1 MDLHELPLDDLQ
13 NIRSSPSKLMDY
25 CTQNNLDLI
34 QVVGI
39 IDSLLLGKEPP
50 KYKQPSLKDKPKKSI
65 NLEAIVVATLDKFK
79 KESSNVSDFD
89 KFLSLVKLESEIN
102 FGIFKSNVP
111 FKGLISNCLYHYAE
125 KQKFGS
131 NKKRIQKLS
140 KLHPVSITDIN
151 KFLEIDFGAEVT
163 KHICGILTPVY
174 VEKYY
179 PLQDFEI
186 KYRDDSDKISSN
198 PNIEGDRCWCGIQKK
213 KLRADLCSIVEIN
226 IFKEAKSKIKNLEEA
241 INKDHTELSHL
252 RHKLYTNIPSNKI
265 IDRYLIA
272 ADSAAEIDFIERN
285 FVKNIKNKLKRIS
298 FIKVEKG
305 TQIHIVLSE
314 EFPMDEKSHYIK
326 LLRSEWSNFKISNIQ
341 KIPTVHDTI
350 CTAQGVNI
358 PEVKIEI
365 GRLNNLITS
374 QKGEI
379 EDLKQISL
387 LSLEGSNFSS
397 YLELLKSVYA
407 KDFTITSIFPEFNH
421 RTANIMESI
430 QASNY
435 FNDYF
440 DDCTI
445 VRRDI
450 NDLILLDFVKNTDVS
465 LTRIKNLHKVNYD
478 LGEDSISLFKLHKIL
493 QAIKSNPDLESIIR
507 NFHIS
512 ENLLNL
518 IISRGEKLYFDHA
531 YQVTYK
537 DYQVPIGI
545 YHQVIDELDKG
556 SSHKT
561 ISLKYKISD
570 EILNVISDRFDHK
583 FNIVFLDYL
592 SPIYDKKMMALK
604 YLVKK
609 RLGNNVV
616 LAMTHNLSPWHS
628 QQGSMLDISQRRQI
642 PDKLFDTMD
651 KIFNEYGFEATDVL
665 PHEYND
671 QVEYMFF
678 QAYSLRKKNLL

>member
-1 MDLHELPLDDLQ
+1 M
-13 NIRSSPSKLMDY
+13 
-25 CTQNNLDLI
+25 
-34 QVVGI
+34 
-39 IDSLLLGKEPP
+39 
-50 KYKQPSLKDKPKKSI
+50 
-65 NLEAIVVATLDKFK
+65 
-79 KESSNVSDFD
+79 
-89 KFLSLVKLESEIN
+89 
-102 FGIFKSNVP
+102 
-111 FKGLISNCLYHYAE
+111 
-125 KQKFGS
+125 
-131 NKKRIQKLS
+131 
-140 KLHPVSITDIN
+140 
-151 KFLEIDFGAEVT
+151 
-163 KHICGILTPVY
+163 
-174 VEKYY
+174 
-179 PLQDFEI
+179 
-186 KYRDDSDKISSN
+186 
-198 PNIEGDRCWCGIQKK
+198 
-213 KLRADLCSIVEIN
+213 
-226 IFKEAKSKIKNLEEA
+226 
-241 INKDHTELSHL
+241 
-252 RHKLYTNIPSNKI
+252 
-265 IDRYLIA
+265 
-272 ADSAAEIDFIERN
+272 
-285 FVKNIKNKLKRIS
+285 
-298 FIKVEKG
+298 
-305 TQIHIVLSE
+305 
-314 EFPMDEKSHYIK
+314 
-326 LLRSEWSNFKISNIQ
+326 
-341 KIPTVHDTI
+341 
-350 CTAQGVNI
+350 
-358 PEVKIEI
+358 
-365 GRLNNLITS
+365 NNLITS

-435 FNDYF
+435 FNNYF

-604 YLVKK
+604 YLVRKG
-609 RLGNNVV
+609 LGNNVV